1 MTAAII
7 AGAACLILT
16 LLNLA
21 SMAIAGRRWT
31 GGAHVRPKQRPFVS
45 IVRPLRGIEEFS
57 VETLASTFAID
68 WPAYEAVFCVQKA
81 NDPIIP
87 LVEAAIAAHP
97 QVPAKL
103 LIGDDPICANPK
115 LNNCV
120 KGWLAACAEWV
131 VLADSNVL
139 MPADYLD
146 RLMGAMQDDCGLVV
160 SMPLGV
166 RPSGFFGD
174 VECAALNTFQAR
186 WQYAAEAVGMGFA
199 QGKNMLWRR
208 AVLEKAG
215 GIGAL
220 AAEIA
225 EDAASTKVVRS
236 QGLKVRLVD
245 RPFEQ
250 PLGARTA
257 RDVWARHSRW
267 ARLRRV
273 TFPLQFAPE
282 ILTGALPPVIACALT
297 ARFLDAGPLTTAVAA
312 AALAGLLYGAELA
325 LTAVARYP
333 LTWRTPFALIVRDLA
348 LPILWIDAWLVDDFT
363 WHGQKMT
370 VREGGEE
377 ATGEA

>member
-1 MTAAII
+1 MTTALV
-7 AGAACLILT
+7 AGAACVILI
-16 LLNLA
+16 LLNLT
-21 SMAIAGRRWT
+21 SMAIAGRRWMR
-31 GGAHVRPKQRPFVS
+31 ARSELPAARPFVS

-57 VETLASTFAID
+57 AETLASTFAID
-68 WPAYEAVFCVQKA
+68 WPAYETIFCVQKA

-97 QVPAKL
+97 HVPAQL
-103 LIGDDPICANPK
+103 LVGDDPICPNPK

-120 KGWLAACAEWV
+120 KGWLAARADWV
-131 VLADSNVL
+131 VFADSNVL
-139 MPADYLD
+139 MPTDYLD
-146 RLMGAMQDDCGLVV
+146 RLMGAMKEDCGLVV

-166 RPSGFFGD
+166 RPRGIFGH
-174 VECAALNTFQAR
+174 VEVALLNTFQAR

-208 AVLEKAG
+208 AVLDRAG

-220 AAEIA
+220 ASEIA
-225 EDAASTKVVRS
+225 EDAASTKVVRA

-250 PLGARTA
+250 PLGLRSA

-282 ILTGALPPVIACALT
+282 ILTGALPPILGGALAAKFSGFSPIAT
-297 ARFLDAGPLTTAVAA
+297 AATVAA
-312 AALAGLLYGAELA
+312 IAALLYGAELA
-325 LTAVARYP
+325 LTSAARFP
-333 LTWRTPFALIVRDLA
+333 LTWRTPFALVIRDLA
-348 LPILWIDAWLVDDFT
+348 LPVLWIDAWLVDDFT
-363 WHGQKMT
+363 WHGHKMT
-370 VREGGEE
+370 VREPVDETAEVG
-377 ATGEA
+377 